1 MQTATLSFPGATIM
15 TDQTPNGAFRA
26 IATPAAQAANRTMQI
41 VKVGIF
47 AVSLAAAV
55 PTARNL
61 YYSWQNDIP
70 FSEVSHRLDQYDL
83 WMKNLDCK
91 INYRTLSTAGGT
103 KVDVGTCPTSG
114 DIAIKVSAPT
124 GQSNYEWIAFDKLP
138 KPSSTTSASLMGL
151 LISSAMA
158 GEVTPDE
165 AALAAS
171 GTRDDGRLKLA
182 QANVETICQ
191 ARAGKDQIVRIT
203 KTGDKCFKEIVSPL
217 KGVVESRTEVPCNTQ
232 CTPSG

>member
-1 MQTATLSFPGATIM
+1 MTLTVPGATTM
-15 TDQTPNGAFRA
+15 TKASLSA
-26 IATPAAQAANRTMQI
+26 IADPATRAANRTMQI
-41 VKVGIF
+41 LKVGIF
-47 AVSLAAAV
+47 AVSLAAAI

-114 DIAIKVSAPT
+114 DIAIKISAPN
-124 GQSNYEWIAFDKLP
+124 GQSNYEWIAFNKLP
-138 KPSSTTSASLMGL
+138 KPSSSTASLMDL
-151 LISSAMA
+151 FISSAVA
-158 GEVTPDE
+158 GEAVTHDP
-165 AALAAS
+165 S
-171 GTRDDGRLKLA
+171 SQGNGNMSVA
-182 QANVETICQ
+182 QANVETMCQ

-203 KTGDKCFKEIVSPL
+203 KIGDKCFKEIVSPL
-217 KGVVESRTEVPCNTQ
+217 KGVVETRTEVPCNTQ
-232 CTPSG
+232 CTPG

>member
-1 MQTATLSFPGATIM
+1 M
-15 TDQTPNGAFRA
+15 TKGSLFA
-26 IATPAAQAANRTMQI
+26 ITDPAARAANRTMQI
-41 VKVGIF
+41 VKIGIF
-47 AVSLAAAV
+47 AVSLAAAI

-83 WMKNLDCK
+83 WMKNLDCR

-114 DIAIKVSAPT
+114 DIAIKVTAPT

-138 KPSSTTSASLMGL
+138 KPSSTSTAGLMGL
-151 LISSAMA
+151 LIPSAVA
-158 GEVTPDE
+158 GEAPQRRQSLST
-165 AALAAS
+165 
-171 GTRDDGRLKLA
+171 DGRLYVA
-182 QANVETICQ
+182 QANVETVCQ
-191 ARAGKDQIVRIT
+191 ARAGKDKIVRIT
-203 KTGDKCFKEIVSPL
+203 KSGDKCYKEIVSPL
-217 KGVVESRTEVPCNTQ
+217 KGVVETRTEVPCNTQ